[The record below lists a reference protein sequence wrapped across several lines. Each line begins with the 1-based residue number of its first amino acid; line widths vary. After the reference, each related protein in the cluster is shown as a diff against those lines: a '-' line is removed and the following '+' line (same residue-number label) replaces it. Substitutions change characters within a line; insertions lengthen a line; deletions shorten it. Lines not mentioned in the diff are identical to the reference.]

1 MSRTISPEQEGE
13 GGFTMIEA
21 VVTLALVTIV
31 LAAIGYLVAAN
42 SRGVRV
48 LEQHVALMETA
59 RLVASS
65 IPRHGEALPNDLAG
79 EMSGHR
85 WQMRLSPFFDE
96 VPAVPESRFM
106 PQRIELRLRS
116 PSGAILSLET
126 VRLQNMSGR

>member
-1 MSRTISPEQEGE
+1 LSRTISPELEGE

-21 VVTLALVTIV
+21 VVTLALVTVV

-42 SRGVRV
+42 TRGVRI

-59 RLVASS
+59 RLVATG
-65 IPRHGEALPNDLAG
+65 IPRNAEPLPDDLAG

-85 WQMRLSPFFDE
+85 WQIRQSPFFDG
-96 VPAVPESRFM
+96 VPVIPESRFM
-106 PQRIELRLRS
+106 PQRLELRVQS

-126 VRLQNMSGR
+126 VRLQNVSGR

>member
-1 MSRTISPEQEGE
+1 MLRKISPEQEGE
-13 GGFTMIEA
+13 AGFTMIEA
-21 VVTLALVTIV
+21 VVTLALVTVV

-42 SRGVRV
+42 SRGVRI

-59 RLVASS
+59 RLVATS
-65 IPRHGEALPNDLAG
+65 IPRNSEPLPDDLTG

-85 WQMRLSPFFDE
+85 WQIRKSPFFDG

-106 PQRIELRLRS
+106 PQRVELRVQS

-126 VRLQNMSGR
+126 VRLQNVSGH

>member
-1 MSRTISPEQEGE
+1 LLRKISPEQEGE
-13 GGFTMIEA
+13 AGFTMIEA
-21 VVTLALVTIV
+21 VVTLALVTVV

-42 SRGVRV
+42 SRGVRI

-59 RLVASS
+59 RLVATS
-65 IPRHGEALPNDLAG
+65 IPRNSEPLPDDLTG

-85 WQMRLSPFFDE
+85 WQIRKSPFFDG

-106 PQRIELRLRS
+106 PQRVELRVQS

-126 VRLQNMSGR
+126 VRLQNVSGH

>member
-1 MSRTISPEQEGE
+1 MSPEQEGE

-21 VVTLALVTIV
+21 VVTLALVTVV

-42 SRGVRV
+42 TRGVRV

-59 RLVASS
+59 RLAATS
-65 IPRHGEALPNDLAG
+65 IPRSSEPLPDNLAG

-85 WQMRLSPFFDE
+85 WQIRQSPFFDG

-106 PQRIELRLRS
+106 PQRVELRVQS
-116 PSGAILSLET
+116 PSGAILLLET

>member
-1 MSRTISPEQEGE
+1 LSRKMSPEQEGE

-21 VVTLALVTIV
+21 VVTLALVTVV

-42 SRGVRV
+42 TRGVRV

-59 RLVASS
+59 RLVATG
-65 IPRHGEALPNDLAG
+65 IPRSSEPLPDNLAG

-85 WQMRLSPFFDE
+85 WQIRQSPFFDG

-106 PQRIELRLRS
+106 PQRVELRVQS
-116 PSGAILSLET
+116 PSGAILLLET

>member
-1 MSRTISPEQEGE
+1 LSRKISPEQEGE

-21 VVTLALVTIV
+21 VVTLALVTVV

-42 SRGVRV
+42 TRGVRV

-59 RLVASS
+59 QLVATS
-65 IPRHGEALPNDLAG
+65 IPRSSEPLPDNLAG

-85 WQMRLSPFFDE
+85 WQIRQSPFFDG

-106 PQRIELRLRS
+106 PQRVELRVQS
-116 PSGAILSLET
+116 PSGAILLLET
-126 VRLQNMSGR
+126 VRLQNTSGR